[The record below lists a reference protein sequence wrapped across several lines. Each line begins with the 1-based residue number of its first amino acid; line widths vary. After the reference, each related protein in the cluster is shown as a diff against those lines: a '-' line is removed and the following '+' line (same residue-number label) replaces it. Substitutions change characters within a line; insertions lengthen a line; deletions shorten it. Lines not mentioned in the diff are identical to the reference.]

1 MQIGIR
7 LHDIEPGTLEQRVMR
22 AHEQGFT
29 CGHLALAKTVSEH
42 SVANSALTPGY
53 AAYLRK
59 MFAKYDVD
67 IAVLGCYLN
76 LAHPD
81 PEELKKIQERYFAHI
96 RFASILGCS
105 VVGTETGAPN
115 ADYHFEPACHTEEA
129 LQTFIANVRPVVEC
143 AEKFGVILA
152 IEPVWSHIV
161 YDSKQAL
168 RVLKEIHSPNL
179 QIILDPV
186 NLLSVENCG
195 EYESVFAQAIED
207 LGEYTAVLHMKDFV
221 VKDHTIVSGAPG
233 TGIMKYDTIM
243 DFVRKEKPYIQMTI
257 EDSTPENAV
266 ESRKFLERF
275 EK

>member
-1 MQIGIR
+1 M
-7 LHDIEPGTLEQRVMR
+7 
-22 AHEQGFT
+22 
-29 CGHLALAKTVSEH
+29 
-42 SVANSALTPGY
+42 
-53 AAYLRK
+53 
-59 MFAKYDVD
+59 
-67 IAVLGCYLN
+67 
-76 LAHPD
+76 
-81 PEELKKIQERYFAHI
+81 
-96 RFASILGCS
+96 
-105 VVGTETGAPN
+105 
-115 ADYHFEPACHTEEA
+115 
-129 LQTFIANVRPVVEC
+129 VEC

-195 EYESVFAQAIED
+195 DYESVFAQAIED

-233 TGIMKYDTIM
+233 TGIMKYDKIM